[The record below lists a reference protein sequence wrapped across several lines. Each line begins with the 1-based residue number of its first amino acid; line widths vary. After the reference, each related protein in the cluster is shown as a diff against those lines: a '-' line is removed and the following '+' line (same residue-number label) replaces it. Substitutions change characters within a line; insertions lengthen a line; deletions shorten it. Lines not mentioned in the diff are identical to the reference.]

1 MVLYTHEVV
10 QIVPVKGCNT
20 LGNIA
25 LRVQFS
31 LLRLG
36 RVKSVVA
43 VRAGTE
49 CIPCSRDDVAH

>member
-25 LRVQFS
+25 LRVQS
-31 LLRLG
+31 LLVARLK
-36 RVKSVVA
+36 VVVA

>member
-25 LRVQFS
+25 LRVQS
-31 LLRLG
+31 LLVA